1 MFCLRN
7 KKTIINYTLLSGG
20 LIHYIFRMS
29 NKAHVLNV
37 SEKWHVAYFGTKV
50 ETLRRILDTGDL
62 HSTGK

>member
-1 MFCLRN
+1 MP
-7 KKTIINYTLLSGG
+7 
-20 LIHYIFRMS
+20 

-62 HSTGK
+62 HSTGKVKGGWCVSLSVYNISEVLNQSAHTG